1 MNNPPYILVDVFGIR
16 NETTGLLTSG
26 ILYEVKQA
34 LGLPV
39 LNYQYGYVDELKN
52 TLANYDKSPTFAGL
66 KFPLVYLVQPFSI
79 TGGDIECYGKVN
91 LELFIINK
99 TVQDKKAVK
108 RMTDNFKPVINPI
121 KYELIEQISRS
132 LAFMEQDDSAI
143 KYKETDM
150 YYWGDEQQTKMINE
164 VFDCKFLNGLNL
176 IIRHKCP

>member
-1 MNNPPYILVDVFGIR
+1 MNNPPYILVDEIGAVV
-16 NETTGLLTSG
+16 TA
-26 ILYEVKQA
+26 VKTA
-34 LGLPV
+34 LALPV

-52 TLANYDKSPTFAGL
+52 TLANYDKSPTYAGL

-79 TGGDIECYGKVN
+79 TEGDIDCYGKAT

-99 TVQDKKAVK
+99 TVQDKKAVQ

-121 KYELIEQISRS
+121 KRELVEQISRS
-132 LAFMEQDDSAI
+132 VAFMEQDDSAI

-150 YYWGDEQQTKMINE
+150 YYWGEEQQAKMIND

-176 IIRHKCP
+176 TIRHKCP